1 MTMASNPQW
10 PREQA
15 AGLRGLGDRECLA
28 LARDGHREAQG
39 ELVSRHMPVVY
50 RLCLR
55 LTRDRDSAADATQ
68 EVFARA
74 LGAFA
79 SLDPE
84 SSVRAW
90 LCAIA
95 YNFVRDLSRRA
106 KVRRI
111 VAAPR
116 GDDGGRFEPR
126 DERQRPALDVLVAR
140 EEAGVLEDALDR
152 LDPGA
157 RAIVVL
163 RDIEGLS
170 YAEIARAL
178 DVNVGTV
185 KSRVHR
191 ARMELKEAMLALRPA
206 WFDA

>member
-1 MTMASNPQW
+1 MTMSRNPQW
-10 PREQA
+10 RQEQE
-15 AGLRGLGDRECLA
+15 AGLRGLADRDCLA
-28 LARDGHREAQG
+28 LARGGHRGAQG
-39 ELVSRHMPVVY
+39 ELVGRHMPVVY

-55 LTRDRDSAADATQ
+55 LTRDRESAADATQ

-74 LGAFA
+74 LGALA

-95 YNFVRDLSRRA
+95 CNLVRDLSRRA

-116 GDDGGRFEPR
+116 GDDEERFDPR
-126 DERQRPALDVLVAR
+126 DERQRPVLDVLAEKEQAR
-140 EEAGVLEDALDR
+140 LLGDALGR
-152 LDPGA
+152 LDPQA

-170 YAEIARAL
+170 YGEIARAL
-178 DVNVGTV
+178 EVNLGTV

-191 ARMELKEAMLALRPA
+191 ARMELRDAVLALRPA
-206 WFDA
+206 CFDE